1 MFRRLAFS
9 ICASLALISGTTPAV
24 SGSLSNLLGLH
35 SSSDIATK
43 VAEFKED
50 SPVGGLAFS
59 PDGSRLAVN
68 PTFADPDVHVW
79 HWAKR
84 KRLGVVFHNV
94 GPPGVGNAIQYGVD
108 GSLLAVGHERAS
120 PQNAF
125 EIIRVW
131 NANDASVRSSINDA
145 DWRRKQKHR
154 VHPGWY
160 LFRSDAKPRWQ
171 PARQFDHSSRR
182 QLERCLGATYVP
194 GTADRFAHFRRTGCS
209 VAPHKSVPVELNPSR
224 DA

>member
-79 HWAKR
+79 DWAKR

-94 GPPGVGNAIQYGVD
+94 GPPGVGNAIQYSVD
-108 GSLLAVGHERAS
+108 GSLLAVGRERAS

-125 EIIRVW
+125 EIIRIW
-131 NANDASVRSSINDA
+131 NANDASVRSSINEPTGGASKSIAFTPDGTFFVRTLSHA
-145 DWRRKQKHR
+145 GNPRDNLIIHR
-154 VHPGWY
+154 VDNWSVVWGLRTYQGQRIALLTSGEQDVQSLPTNQC
-160 LFRSDAKPRWQ
+160 RS
-171 PARQFDHSSRR
+171 
-182 QLERCLGATYVP
+182 
-194 GTADRFAHFRRTGCS
+194 
-209 VAPHKSVPVELNPSR
+209 N
-224 DA
+224 